1 MNGHLFLPILA
12 GVKLQQLRYLVAV
25 VDNGLN
31 ITAAAQ
37 SLFTSQPGVSKQIK
51 LLEDELSLQLFERK
65 GKSLAALTEAGT
77 AVVKRAR
84 KILTEVDNIKSLS
97 QEMAGA
103 ERGELIVATTHTQAR
118 YVLPD
123 LLEDFH
129 REYPDIA
136 ISLHQ
141 GASDKIA
148 RQVSEQKADFAI
160 ASGHSGLFGDL
171 VTFPIYSWER
181 ALVVLPDHPLAEL
194 GTVTLEDLAKY
205 PIISYTHS
213 FDEDSDL
220 ANAFRNAG
228 IEPNVVFIAED
239 PDVIKT
245 YVRKGM
251 GVGVIA
257 CMAYDPQRDTD
268 LVAIRVPHLF
278 PLCTTWVGFRRDRFL
293 RDYMHAFIE
302 MMAPDIDR
310 DCISKAVEGSG
321 FSACKVVS
329 LVQPALPDDAEETG
343 ILLAHPRS

>member
-1 MNGHLFLPILA
+1 M
-12 GVKLQQLRYLVAV
+12 KLQQLRYLVAV

-37 SLFTSQPGVSKQIK
+37 ALFTSQPGVSKQIK
-51 LLEDELSLQLFERK
+51 LLEDELSLQLFERR
-65 GKSLAALTEAGT
+65 GKSLASLTEAGNE
-77 AVVKRAR
+77 VVVRAR
-84 KILTEVDNIKSLS
+84 KILNEVGNIKSLS
-97 QEMAGA
+97 QELAGA
-103 ERGELIVATTHTQAR
+103 RRGELVVATTHTQAR

-129 REYPDIA
+129 REFPEIS

-141 GASDKIA
+141 ATSDKIA

-160 ASGHSGLFGDL
+160 ASGHSELFENL

-181 ALVVLPDHPLAEL
+181 AILVQPDHPLTKLE
-194 GTVTLEDLAKY
+194 TVTLEDLARY

-213 FDEDSDL
+213 FDDDSDL
-220 ANAFRNAG
+220 ANAFKAAE

-257 CMAYDPQRDTD
+257 CMAYDPERDAD
-268 LVAIRVPHLF
+268 LTAIRVPHLF
-278 PLCTTWVGFRRDRFL
+278 PQCTTWIGFRRDRFL
-293 RDYMHAFIE
+293 RDYMNAFIE
-302 MMAPDIDR
+302 MMVPDIDR
-310 DCISKAVEGSG
+310 DCISEAIEGSG

-329 LVQPALPDDAEETG
+329 LVQPALPDDSEESG
-343 ILLAHPRS
+343 ILLAHPRV